1 MSTRF
6 TALATIVCS
15 LALAAAQPLAAQSL
29 RGGQSASVGNARRGV
44 ADPGEYYLGA
54 YQLIQEAEKL
64 AEKKDYRGALRKGR
78 DAERLLAAIVR
89 DFPNWKP
96 NLVQYRRTTL
106 ARNLATYRE
115 KAKSQ
120 PAQPRR
126 EPGSIATR
134 ERASTSPT
142 YIPPET
148 RPSGGT
154 DDESDRTHQLRAE
167 LARSQEEVRRLTD
180 AYKELNDK
188 AAALQQRVVGAELE
202 SKQYKQRY
210 AELQQQIETERAA
223 GNQVVDSLNRQ
234 LAEMSAKYHAA
245 DDARRQAEYRVAELT
260 STLDQTRLELEK
272 VTLERDTLKQENEQL
287 HAIVDLNSPEK
298 TKALLDQN
306 LTLDQKLKEALNRVQ
321 ELESRM
327 EAEGDE
333 RSVLA
338 QQLEAARKEA
348 DRLREDMT
356 GLYDENMAYRNR
368 VSTLTERLNNL
379 EAELEAQAAKP
390 TVDPALAE
398 ENQVLREVIAKQK
411 RTLNIQAEGRKLLIE
426 TYKQMKN
433 ADAETVNALQRLE
446 DESNPD
452 LTDAERRVV
461 DTIKGAEDGQKPT
474 VNIDEQAAQAARAVR
489 AGLETEALATLAQKA
504 FSKKRYTAAE
514 QLYRTLVDAEP
525 DNVPGLVNLGTI
537 LLYRNRCEESVE
549 YLERARRLSPN
560 LAVPYYLAALS
571 YYRLD
576 RMDEARRLFARTI
589 ELDPANAESFF
600 YLANIEG
607 LHEEHDRALKHYAAA
622 IKLKPAIADAH
633 YNMARIF
640 AEAKKIP
647 DAARAYDRAI
657 HYGAEPDPEF
667 EDYLRNHPD
676 NTAKPG
682 ADLVESVTP
691 EDEAAKL
698 REEDTE
704 MQQIL
709 EEHRQAEE
717 AKAASAA
724 AAANDAAFEDRLQ
737 RVARPVDA
745 APTASPAGAG
755 HEVSADRFSTKT
767 IKKRGR
773 KIQLR
778 LKKPQPERIRKRGGD
793 IQDRKAK

>member
-1 MSTRF
+1 MSTRY

-29 RGGQSASVGNARRGV
+29 RGGQSASVGNAHRGV

-64 AEKKDYRGALRKGR
+64 AEQKDYRSALRKGR

-106 ARNLATYRE
+106 ARNLATYEERA
-115 KAKSQ
+115 KAQ
-120 PAQPRR
+120 PSQPRR
-126 EPGSIATR
+126 EPGSIASR
-134 ERASTSPT
+134 EHTPASPT

-154 DDESDRTHQLRAE
+154 DDESARTQQLRSE
-167 LARSQEEVRRLTD
+167 LARSQEEVRRLSD
-180 AYKELNDK
+180 AYKELSDK
-188 AAALQQRVVGAELE
+188 AAALQRRVVGAELE
-202 SKQYKQRY
+202 SRQYKERY
-210 AELQQQIETERAA
+210 AELQQHIETERAA

-245 DDARRQAEYRVAELT
+245 DDARRQAETRIEELN
-260 STLDQTRLELEK
+260 STLEQTRLELEK

-321 ELESRM
+321 ELEGRM

-398 ENQVLREVIAKQK
+398 ENQVLREVVAKQK
-411 RTLNIQAEGRKLLIE
+411 RTLSIQAEGRKLLIE

-433 ADAETVNALQRLE
+433 ADAETVGALQRLE

-461 DTIKGAEDGQKPT
+461 DTIKVAEDGTESP
-474 VNIDEQAAQAARAVR
+474 VNIGEQAVRAVR
-489 AGLETEALATLAQKA
+489 AGLETQALASLAQKA

-560 LAVPYYLAALS
+560 LAVPYYLAAIS

-607 LHEEHDRALKHYAAA
+607 LRGEHERALKHYAAA

-633 YNMARIF
+633 YNMARIY

-647 DAARAYDRAI
+647 EAARAYDRSI

-682 ADLVESVTP
+682 TDLVETVTP

-709 EEHRQAEE
+709 EEHRQQEE
-717 AKAASAA
+717 AQVASDA
-724 AAANDAAFEDRLQ
+724 AAANDAAFETRLQ
-737 RVARPVDA
+737 RIARPVDA

-755 HEVSADRFSTKT
+755 HEVSAELFSTKT
-767 IKKRGR
+767 IRKSGR
-773 KIQLR
+773 KIELR

-793 IQDRKAK
+793 IQNR

>member
-1 MSTRF
+1 MSTRY

-29 RGGQSASVGNARRGV
+29 RGGQTASVGNARRGV

-54 YQLIQEAEKL
+54 YQLIKEAEKL
-64 AEKKDYRGALRKGR
+64 AEQKDYRSALRKGR

-106 ARNLATYRE
+106 ARNLAAYEERA
-115 KAKSQ
+115 KAQ
-120 PAQPRR
+120 PSQPRR
-126 EPGSIATR
+126 EPGSIASR
-134 ERASTSPT
+134 EHTPASPT

-148 RPSGGT
+148 RPGSGT
-154 DDESDRTHQLRAE
+154 DDESARTQQLRSE
-167 LARSQEEVRRLTD
+167 LARSQEEVRRLSD
-180 AYKELNDK
+180 AYKELSDK
-188 AAALQQRVVGAELE
+188 AAALQRRVVGAELE
-202 SKQYKQRY
+202 SRQYKERY
-210 AELQQQIETERAA
+210 AELQQHIETERAA

-245 DDARRQAEYRVAELT
+245 DDARRQAETRIEELN
-260 STLDQTRLELEK
+260 STLEQTRLELEK

-398 ENQVLREVIAKQK
+398 ENQVLREVVAKQK
-411 RTLNIQAEGRKLLIE
+411 RTLSIQAEGRKLLIE

-433 ADAETVNALQRLE
+433 ADAETVGALQRLE

-461 DTIKGAEDGQKPT
+461 DTIKVAEDGKESP
-474 VNIDEQAAQAARAVR
+474 VNIGEQAVRAVR
-489 AGLETEALATLAQKA
+489 AGLETQALASLAQKA

-560 LAVPYYLAALS
+560 LAVPYYLAAIS

-607 LHEEHDRALKHYAAA
+607 LRGEHERALKHYAAA

-633 YNMARIF
+633 YNMARIY

-647 DAARAYDRAI
+647 EAARAYDRAI

-682 ADLVESVTP
+682 TDLVETVTP

-709 EEHRQAEE
+709 EEHQQQEE
-717 AKAASAA
+717 AQVASDA
-724 AAANDAAFEDRLQ
+724 AAANDAAFETRLQ
-737 RVARPVDA
+737 RITRPVDA

-755 HEVSADRFSTKT
+755 HEVSADLFSTKT
-767 IKKRGR
+767 IRKSGR
-773 KIQLR
+773 KIELR

-793 IQDRKAK
+793 IQNR

>member
-6 TALATIVCS
+6 TSLATILCS
-15 LALAAAQPLAAQSL
+15 LALAAVQPLAAQSL
-29 RGGQSASVGNARRGV
+29 YNGGQRSSVGNARRGV
-44 ADPGEYYLGA
+44 ADPAEYYLGA
-54 YQLIQEAEKL
+54 YQLIREAEAL
-64 AEKKDYRGALRKGR
+64 AEKQDYRGALRKGR

-96 NLVQYRRTTL
+96 NLVQYRRGAL
-106 ARNLATYRE
+106 ARNLATYEE
-115 KAKSQ
+115 KARNA
-120 PAQPRR
+120 PAPRRR
-126 EPGSIATR
+126 EPGSHR
-134 ERASTSPT
+134 ELPASSPS
-142 YIPPET
+142 YIPPES
-148 RPSGGT
+148 RPSGGGHE
-154 DDESDRTHQLRAE
+154 DSELNRRLRAE
-167 LARSQEEVRRLTD
+167 LARSQEEVRRLSD

-188 AAALQQRVVGAELE
+188 ASTLQQRLVGAELE
-202 SKQYKQRY
+202 SKQYKERY
-210 AELQQQIETERAA
+210 TELQQQIETERTA
-223 GNQVVDSLNRQ
+223 GNKVVDSLNRQ

-245 DDARRQAEYRVAELT
+245 DQARQEAENRIAEL
-260 STLDQTRLELEK
+260 STTLEQTRLDLEK
-272 VTLERDTLKQENEQL
+272 VTLERDSLKQENEQL

-321 ELESRM
+321 ELESQM

-338 QQLEAARKEA
+338 QQLDAARKEA
-348 DRLREDMT
+348 DRLREEMT

-368 VSTLTERLNNL
+368 VSSLTERLNNL

-411 RTLNIQAEGRKLLIE
+411 RTLGIQAEGRRLLIE

-433 ADAETVNALQRLE
+433 ADADTLDALKRLE

-461 DTIKGAEDGQKPT
+461 DTIKGAEDGQKPSL
-474 VNIDEQAAQAARAVR
+474 NIDEQAAQAARAVR

-514 QLYRTLVDAEP
+514 QLYRTLVDTEP

-537 LLYRNRCEESVE
+537 LLYRNRYEESAE
-549 YLERARRLSPN
+549 YLARAQRLAPN
-560 LAVPYYLAALS
+560 VAVTYYLSALS
-571 YYRLD
+571 HYRMD
-576 RMDEARRLFARTI
+576 RMEDARRLFARTI

-607 LHEEHDRALKHYAAA
+607 LNGEHERALKHYAAA

-633 YNMARIF
+633 YNMARIY

-691 EDEAAKL
+691 EAEAEQL
-698 REEDTE
+698 RSEDTE

-717 AKAASAA
+717 AKAAGAA
-724 AAANDAAFEDRLQ
+724 AAANNAAFEERLQ
-737 RVARPVDA
+737 RISRPVDA

-755 HEVSADRFSTKT
+755 HELNPDRFSTKT

-773 KIQLR
+773 KINLR
-778 LKKPQPERIRKRGGD
+778 LKKPAPALIRKRGGD
-793 IQDRKAK
+793 IRDRNAN

>member
-1 MSTRF
+1 MSTRI
-6 TALATIVCS
+6 TALATIICS
-15 LALAAAQPLAAQSL
+15 LALAAGQPLAAQGL
-29 RGGQSASVGNARRGV
+29 YYGGQRSSTGNARRGM
-44 ADPGEYYLGA
+44 ADPAEYYLGA
-54 YQLIQEAEKL
+54 YQLIQESEKL
-64 AEKKDYRGALRKGR
+64 AEKRDYRGALGKGR

-106 ARNLATYRE
+106 ARNLADYQE
-115 KAKSQ
+115 KAKNQ
-120 PAQPRR
+120 PATPRR
-126 EPGSIATR
+126 DPGANR
-134 ERASTSPT
+134 EHPSTSPT
-142 YIPPET
+142 FVVAPET
-148 RPSGGT
+148 RPTGGT
-154 DDESDRTHQLRAE
+154 DGESAENRRLRAE

-180 AYKELNDK
+180 AYKELSDK
-188 AAALQQRVVGAELE
+188 AGALQQRIIGAELE

-210 AELQQQIETERAA
+210 AELQQRIEAERTA
-223 GNQVVDSLNRQ
+223 GNKVVDSLNRQ

-245 DDARRQAEYRVAELT
+245 DDARREAETKVAELN
-260 STLDQTRLELEK
+260 STLEQTRLELEK
-272 VTLERDTLKQENEQL
+272 VTMERDSLKQENEQL

-298 TKALLDQN
+298 IKALLDQN
-306 LTLDQKLKEALNRVQ
+306 LTLDQKLKEAQNRVR
-321 ELESRM
+321 ELESQM

-333 RSVLA
+333 RSVLG
-338 QQLEAARKEA
+338 QQLQAARQEA
-348 DRLREDMT
+348 DRLREEMT

-368 VSTLTERLNNL
+368 VSALTERLNNL

-398 ENQVLREVIAKQK
+398 ENQVLREIIAKQK
-411 RTLNIQAEGRKLLIE
+411 RTLGIQAEGRRLLIE

-433 ADAETVNALQRLE
+433 ADAETLGALKRLE

-461 DTIKGAEDGQKPT
+461 DTIKGSEDGRKPALD
-474 VNIDEQAAQAARAVR
+474 VNEQAAQAAKAVR

-537 LLYRNRCEESVE
+537 LLYRNRYEGAVE
-549 YLERARRLSPN
+549 YLARAQRLSPQV
-560 LAVPYYLAALS
+560 AVSYYLSALCH
-571 YYRLD
+571 YRLD
-576 RMDEARRLFARTI
+576 NMDQARRLFARTV

-607 LHEEHDRALKHYAAA
+607 LNGEHERALKHYAAA

-633 YNMARIF
+633 YNMARIY

-676 NTAKPG
+676 NSSKPG
-682 ADLVESVTP
+682 ADLVETITP
-691 EDEAAKL
+691 EAEAEQL
-698 REEDTE
+698 RAEDTE

-709 EEHRQAEE
+709 EEHRMSED
-717 AKAASAA
+717 AKAAENA
-724 AAANDAAFEDRLQ
+724 AAANEAAFDARLE
-737 RVARPVDA
+737 RITRPVPA
-745 APTASPAGAG
+745 APSASPAGAG
-755 HEVSADRFSTKT
+755 HETSPDLFSQTTVRKHG
-767 IKKRGR
+767 KK
-773 KIQLR
+773 IELR
-778 LKKPQPERIRKRGGD
+778 LKKPQPLRIRKRGGE
-793 IQDRKAK
+793 ILPRESK

>member
-1 MSTRF
+1 MSTRI
-6 TALATIVCS
+6 TALATIICS
-15 LALAAAQPLAAQSL
+15 LALAAGQPLAAQSFYY
-29 RGGQSASVGNARRGV
+29 GGQRNTAGNARRGV
-44 ADPGEYYLGA
+44 ADPAEYYLGA
-54 YQLIQEAEKL
+54 YQLIQESEKL
-64 AEKKDYRGALRKGR
+64 AEKRDYRGALRKGR

-106 ARNLATYRE
+106 ARNLADYQE

-120 PAQPRR
+120 PATPRR
-126 EPGSIATR
+126 DPGTHR
-134 ERASTSPT
+134 ERPSTSPT
-142 YIPPET
+142 YIAPET
-148 RPSGGT
+148 RPSGGS
-154 DDESDRTHQLRAE
+154 DEESAENRQLRAE

-180 AYKELNDK
+180 AYKELSEK
-188 AAALQQRVVGAELE
+188 AGALQQRIIGAELE
-202 SKQYKQRY
+202 SKQYKERY
-210 AELQQQIETERAA
+210 TELQQRIEAERTA
-223 GNQVVDSLNRQ
+223 GNKVVDSLNRQ

-245 DDARRQAEYRVAELT
+245 DDARREAETKVAELN
-260 STLDQTRLELEK
+260 STLEQTRLELEK
-272 VTLERDTLKQENEQL
+272 VTMERDSLKQENEQL

-306 LTLDQKLKEALNRVQ
+306 LTLDQKLKEAQNRVR
-321 ELESRM
+321 ELEAQM

-333 RSVLA
+333 RSVLG
-338 QQLEAARKEA
+338 QQLQAARQEA
-348 DRLREDMT
+348 DRLREEMT

-368 VSTLTERLNNL
+368 VSALTERLNNL

-411 RTLNIQAEGRKLLIE
+411 RTLGIQAEGRRLLIE

-433 ADAETVNALQRLE
+433 ADAETLGALKRLE

-461 DTIKGAEDGQKPT
+461 DSIKTAEDGRQSIT
-474 VNIDEQAAQAARAVR
+474 NIDEQAAQAARAVR

-537 LLYRNRCEESVE
+537 LLYRNRYEDAVE
-549 YLERARRLSPN
+549 YLARAQRLSPRV
-560 LAVPYYLAALS
+560 AVSYYLSALCH
-571 YYRLD
+571 YRLD
-576 RMDEARRLFARTI
+576 NMDQARRLFARTV

-607 LHEEHDRALKHYAAA
+607 LNGEHERALKHYAAA

-633 YNMARIF
+633 YNMARIY

-647 DAARAYDRAI
+647 EAARAYDRAI

-682 ADLVESVTP
+682 ADLLETITP
-691 EDEAAKL
+691 EAEAEQL
-698 REEDTE
+698 RAEDTE

-709 EEHRQAEE
+709 EEHRKNED
-717 AKAASAA
+717 AKAADAA
-724 AAANDAAFEDRLQ
+724 AAANEAAFDARWERIT
-737 RVARPVDA
+737 RPVPA
-745 APTASPAGAG
+745 APSASPAGAG
-755 HEVSADRFSTKT
+755 HETAADLFSQTT
-767 IKKRGR
+767 IRKRGK
-773 KIQLR
+773 KIELR
-778 LKKPQPERIRKRGGD
+778 LKKPQPLRIRKRGGE
-793 IQDRKAK
+793 IQPREFK

>member
-1 MSTRF
+1 MSTRI
-6 TALATIVCS
+6 TALATIICS
-15 LALAAAQPLAAQSL
+15 LALAAGQPLAAQSFYN
-29 RGGQSASVGNARRGV
+29 GGQRSSVGNARRGV
-44 ADPGEYYLGA
+44 ADPAEYYLGA

-64 AEKKDYRGALRKGR
+64 AERRDYRGALRKGR

-96 NLVQYRRTTL
+96 NLVQYRRTAL
-106 ARNLATYRE
+106 ARNLATYQE
-115 KAKSQ
+115 KAKEA
-120 PAQPRR
+120 PAPTRR
-126 EPGSIATR
+126 EPGSRR
-134 ERASTSPT
+134 ERPTASPT
-142 YIPPET
+142 YIPPES
-148 RPSGGT
+148 RPSGGG
-154 DDESDRTHQLRAE
+154 DDESAESRMLRQE
-167 LARSQEEVRRLTD
+167 LARSQEEVRRLSD
-180 AYKELNDK
+180 AYKELSDK
-188 AAALQQRVVGAELE
+188 AGALQQRVIGAELE

-210 AELQQQIETERAA
+210 AELQQQVETERTA

-245 DDARRQAEYRVAELT
+245 DQARQEAENRIAELN
-260 STLDQTRLELEK
+260 STLEQTRLELEK

-306 LTLDQKLKEALNRVQ
+306 LTLDQKLKEAQNRVH
-321 ELESRM
+321 ELEAQM

-333 RSVLA
+333 RSVLG
-338 QQLEAARKEA
+338 QQLQAARQEA
-348 DRLREDMT
+348 DRLREEMT

-411 RTLNIQAEGRKLLIE
+411 RTLGIQAEGRRLLIE

-433 ADAETVNALQRLE
+433 ADAETLGALKRLE

-461 DTIKGAEDGQKPT
+461 DSIKGAEDGQQT
-474 VNIDEQAAQAARAVR
+474 ITNIDEQAAQAARAVR

-514 QLYRTLVDAEP
+514 QLYRTLVDSEP

-537 LLYRNRCEESVE
+537 LLYRNRYEDAVE
-549 YLERARRLSPN
+549 YLARAQRLSPN
-560 LAVPYYLAALS
+560 VAVSYYLSALCQ
-571 YYRLD
+571 YRLD
-576 RMDEARRLFARTI
+576 HMEEARRLFARTI

-607 LHEEHDRALKHYAAA
+607 LNGEHERALKHYAAA

-633 YNMARIF
+633 YNMARIY
-640 AEAKKIP
+640 AEAMRIP

-691 EDEAAKL
+691 EAEAEQL
-698 REEDTE
+698 RAEDTE
-704 MQQIL
+704 MQQML

-717 AKAASAA
+717 AKAADAA
-724 AAANDAAFEDRLQ
+724 AAADDAAFDSRLE
-737 RVARPVDA
+737 RITRPVPA
-745 APTASPAGAG
+745 APSASPAGNG
-755 HEVSADRFSTKT
+755 HETASDLFSQTT
-767 IKKRGR
+767 IR
-773 KIQLR
+773 KSGKQIQLR
-778 LKKPQPERIRKRGGD
+778 LKKPEPRRIRKRGGD
-793 IQDRKAK
+793 IQSRETK

>member
-1 MSTRF
+1 MSTRY

-29 RGGQSASVGNARRGV
+29 RGGQTASVGNARRGV

-64 AEKKDYRGALRKGR
+64 AEQKDYRSALRKGR

-106 ARNLATYRE
+106 ARNLAAYEERA
-115 KAKSQ
+115 KAQ
-120 PAQPRR
+120 PSQPRR
-126 EPGSIATR
+126 EPGSIASR
-134 ERASTSPT
+134 EHTPASPT

-148 RPSGGT
+148 PSSSGT
-154 DDESDRTHQLRAE
+154 DDETARTQQLRSE
-167 LARSQEEVRRLTD
+167 LARSQEEVRRLSD
-180 AYKELNDK
+180 AYKELSDK
-188 AAALQQRVVGAELE
+188 AAALQRRVVGAELE
-202 SKQYKQRY
+202 SRQYKERY
-210 AELQQQIETERAA
+210 AELQQHIETERAA

-245 DDARRQAEYRVAELT
+245 DDARRQAETRIEELN
-260 STLDQTRLELEK
+260 STLEQTRLELEK

-398 ENQVLREVIAKQK
+398 ENQVLREVVAKQK
-411 RTLNIQAEGRKLLIE
+411 RTLSIQAEGRKLLIE

-433 ADAETVNALQRLE
+433 ADAETVGALQRLE

-461 DTIKGAEDGQKPT
+461 DTIKVAEDGKESP
-474 VNIDEQAAQAARAVR
+474 VNIGEQAVRAVR
-489 AGLETEALATLAQKA
+489 AGLETQALASLAQKA

-560 LAVPYYLAALS
+560 LAVPYYLAAIS

-607 LHEEHDRALKHYAAA
+607 LRGEHERALKHYAAA

-633 YNMARIF
+633 YNMARIY

-647 DAARAYDRAI
+647 EAARAYDRAI

-682 ADLVESVTP
+682 TDLVETVTP

-709 EEHRQAEE
+709 EEHQQEEE
-717 AKAASAA
+717 AQVASDA
-724 AAANDAAFEDRLQ
+724 AAANDAAFETRLQ
-737 RVARPVDA
+737 RITRPVDA

-755 HEVSADRFSTKT
+755 HEVSADLFSTKT
-767 IKKRGR
+767 IRKSGR
-773 KIQLR
+773 KIELR
-778 LKKPQPERIRKRGGD
+778 LKKPQPERIRKRGGE
-793 IQDRKAK
+793 IQNR

>member
-1 MSTRF
+1 MSTRY

-29 RGGQSASVGNARRGV
+29 RGGQTASVGNARRGV

-64 AEKKDYRGALRKGR
+64 AEQKDYRSALRKGR

-106 ARNLATYRE
+106 ARNLAAYEERA
-115 KAKSQ
+115 KAQ
-120 PAQPRR
+120 PSQPRR
-126 EPGSIATR
+126 EPGSIASR
-134 ERASTSPT
+134 EHTPASPT

-148 RPSGGT
+148 RPGSGT
-154 DDESDRTHQLRAE
+154 DDESARTQQLRSE
-167 LARSQEEVRRLTD
+167 LARSQEEVRRLSD
-180 AYKELNDK
+180 AYKELSDK
-188 AAALQQRVVGAELE
+188 AAALQRRVVGAELE
-202 SKQYKQRY
+202 SRQYKERY
-210 AELQQQIETERAA
+210 AELQQHIETERAA

-245 DDARRQAEYRVAELT
+245 DDARRQAETRIEELN
-260 STLDQTRLELEK
+260 STLEQTRLELEK

-398 ENQVLREVIAKQK
+398 ENQVLREVVAKQK
-411 RTLNIQAEGRKLLIE
+411 RTLSIQAEGRKLLIE

-433 ADAETVNALQRLE
+433 ADAETVGALQRLE

-461 DTIKGAEDGQKPT
+461 DTIKVAEDGKESP
-474 VNIDEQAAQAARAVR
+474 VNIGEQAVRAVR
-489 AGLETEALATLAQKA
+489 AGLETQALASLAQKA

-560 LAVPYYLAALS
+560 LAVPYYLAAIS

-607 LHEEHDRALKHYAAA
+607 LRGEHERALKHYAAA

-633 YNMARIF
+633 YNMARIY

-647 DAARAYDRAI
+647 EAARAYDRAI

-667 EDYLRNHPD
+667 EDYLRNHPA

-682 ADLVESVTP
+682 TDLVETVTP

-709 EEHRQAEE
+709 EEHQQQEE
-717 AKAASAA
+717 AQVASDA
-724 AAANDAAFEDRLQ
+724 AAANDAAFETRLQ
-737 RVARPVDA
+737 RITRPVDA

-755 HEVSADRFSTKT
+755 HEVSADLFSTKT
-767 IKKRGR
+767 IRKSGR
-773 KIQLR
+773 KIELR
-778 LKKPQPERIRKRGGD
+778 LKKPQPERIRKRGGE
-793 IQDRKAK
+793 IQNR

>member
-1 MSTRF
+1 MSTRY

-29 RGGQSASVGNARRGV
+29 RGGQTASVGNARRGV
-44 ADPGEYYLGA
+44 VDPGEYYLGA

-64 AEKKDYRGALRKGR
+64 AEQKDYRSALRKGR

-106 ARNLATYRE
+106 ARNLAAYEERA
-115 KAKSQ
+115 KAQ
-120 PAQPRR
+120 PSQPRR
-126 EPGSIATR
+126 EPGSIASR
-134 ERASTSPT
+134 EHTPASPT

-148 RPSGGT
+148 RPGSGT
-154 DDESDRTHQLRAE
+154 DDESARTQQLRSE
-167 LARSQEEVRRLTD
+167 LARSQEEVRRLSD
-180 AYKELNDK
+180 AYKELSDK
-188 AAALQQRVVGAELE
+188 AAALQRRVVGAELE
-202 SKQYKQRY
+202 SRQYKERY
-210 AELQQQIETERAA
+210 AELQQHIETERAA

-245 DDARRQAEYRVAELT
+245 DDARRQAETRIEELN
-260 STLDQTRLELEK
+260 STLEQTRLELEK

-398 ENQVLREVIAKQK
+398 ENQVLREVVAKQK
-411 RTLNIQAEGRKLLIE
+411 RTLSIQAEGRKLLIE

-433 ADAETVNALQRLE
+433 ADAETVGALQRLE

-461 DTIKGAEDGQKPT
+461 DTIKVAEDGKESP
-474 VNIDEQAAQAARAVR
+474 VNIGEQAVRAVR
-489 AGLETEALATLAQKA
+489 AGLETQALASLAQKA

-560 LAVPYYLAALS
+560 LAVPYYLAAIS

-607 LHEEHDRALKHYAAA
+607 LRGEHERALKHYAAA

-633 YNMARIF
+633 YNMARIY

-647 DAARAYDRAI
+647 EAARAYDRAI

-682 ADLVESVTP
+682 TDLVETVTP

-709 EEHRQAEE
+709 EEHQQQEE
-717 AKAASAA
+717 AQVASDA
-724 AAANDAAFEDRLQ
+724 AAANDAAFETRLQ
-737 RVARPVDA
+737 RITRPVDA

-755 HEVSADRFSTKT
+755 HEVSADLFSTKT
-767 IKKRGR
+767 IRKSGR
-773 KIQLR
+773 KIELR

-793 IQDRKAK
+793 IQNR

>member
-29 RGGQSASVGNARRGV
+29 RGGQSASMGNARRGV

-64 AEKKDYRGALRKGR
+64 AERKDYRGALRKGR

-106 ARNLATYRE
+106 ARNLASYRE
-115 KAKSQ
+115 KAKTQ

-134 ERASTSPT
+134 EHTSTSPT

-154 DDESDRTHQLRAE
+154 DDEADLTRQLRTE

-560 LAVPYYLAALS
+560 LAVPYYLAAIS

-607 LHEEHDRALKHYAAA
+607 LREEHDRALKHYAAA

-755 HEVSADRFSTKT
+755 HEVNADRFSTKT

-778 LKKPQPERIRKRGGD
+778 LKKPQPERIRRRGGD
-793 IQDRKAK
+793 IRERKAK

>member
-6 TALATIVCS
+6 TALATILCS

-29 RGGQSASVGNARRGV
+29 RGGQTASVGNARRGV
-44 ADPGEYYLGA
+44 AAPGEYYLGA

-106 ARNLATYRE
+106 ARNLATYQE

-134 ERASTSPT
+134 EHTSTSPT

-154 DDESDRTHQLRAE
+154 DDESGRTQQLRSE

-398 ENQVLREVIAKQK
+398 ENQVLREVVAKQK

-461 DTIKGAEDGQKPT
+461 DTIKGAEDGQKPS

-607 LHEEHDRALKHYAAA
+607 LREEHDRALKHYAAA

-737 RVARPVDA
+737 RVTRPVDA

>member
-64 AEKKDYRGALRKGR
+64 AERKDYRGALRKGR

-106 ARNLATYRE
+106 ARNLATYQE
-115 KAKSQ
+115 KAKAQ

-134 ERASTSPT
+134 EHTSTSPT
-142 YIPPET
+142 YIPPES

-154 DDESDRTHQLRAE
+154 DDESNRTQQLRTE

-461 DTIKGAEDGQKPT
+461 DTIKGAEDGQKPS

-576 RMDEARRLFARTI
+576 CMDEARRLFARTI

-607 LHEEHDRALKHYAAA
+607 LREEHDRALKHYAAA

-737 RVARPVDA
+737 RVTRPVDA

>member
-29 RGGQSASVGNARRGV
+29 RGGQSASMGNARRGV

-106 ARNLATYRE
+106 ARNLASYRE
-115 KAKSQ
+115 KAKTQ

-134 ERASTSPT
+134 EHTSTSPT

-390 TVDPALAE
+390 
-398 ENQVLREVIAKQK
+398 
-411 RTLNIQAEGRKLLIE
+411 
-426 TYKQMKN
+426 
-433 ADAETVNALQRLE
+433 
-446 DESNPD
+446 
-452 LTDAERRVV
+452 
-461 DTIKGAEDGQKPT
+461 
-474 VNIDEQAAQAARAVR
+474 
-489 AGLETEALATLAQKA
+489 
-504 FSKKRYTAAE
+504 
-514 QLYRTLVDAEP
+514 
-525 DNVPGLVNLGTI
+525 
-537 LLYRNRCEESVE
+537 
-549 YLERARRLSPN
+549 
-560 LAVPYYLAALS
+560 
-571 YYRLD
+571 
-576 RMDEARRLFARTI
+576 
-589 ELDPANAESFF
+589 
-600 YLANIEG
+600 
-607 LHEEHDRALKHYAAA
+607 
-622 IKLKPAIADAH
+622 
-633 YNMARIF
+633 
-640 AEAKKIP
+640 
-647 DAARAYDRAI
+647 
-657 HYGAEPDPEF
+657 
-667 EDYLRNHPD
+667 
-676 NTAKPG
+676 
-682 ADLVESVTP
+682 
-691 EDEAAKL
+691 
-698 REEDTE
+698 
-704 MQQIL
+704 
-709 EEHRQAEE
+709 
-717 AKAASAA
+717 
-724 AAANDAAFEDRLQ
+724 
-737 RVARPVDA
+737 
-745 APTASPAGAG
+745 
-755 HEVSADRFSTKT
+755 
-767 IKKRGR
+767 
-773 KIQLR
+773 
-778 LKKPQPERIRKRGGD
+778 
-793 IQDRKAK
+793 DRKSVV

>member
-1 MSTRF
+1 MSTRY

-29 RGGQSASVGNARRGV
+29 RGGQTASVGNARRGV

-64 AEKKDYRGALRKGR
+64 AEQKDYRSALRKGR

-106 ARNLATYRE
+106 ARNLAAYEERA
-115 KAKSQ
+115 KAQ
-120 PAQPRR
+120 PSQPRR
-126 EPGSIATR
+126 EPGSIASR
-134 ERASTSPT
+134 EHTPASPT

-148 RPSGGT
+148 RPGGGT
-154 DDESDRTHQLRAE
+154 DDESARTQQLRSE
-167 LARSQEEVRRLTD
+167 LARSQEEVRRLSD
-180 AYKELNDK
+180 AYKELSDK
-188 AAALQQRVVGAELE
+188 AAALQRRVVGAELE
-202 SKQYKQRY
+202 SRQYKERY
-210 AELQQQIETERAA
+210 AELQQHIETERAA

-245 DDARRQAEYRVAELT
+245 DDARRQAETRIEELN
-260 STLDQTRLELEK
+260 STLEQTRLELEK

-398 ENQVLREVIAKQK
+398 ENQVLREVVAKQK
-411 RTLNIQAEGRKLLIE
+411 RTLSIQAEGRKLLIE

-433 ADAETVNALQRLE
+433 ADAETVGALQRLE

-461 DTIKGAEDGQKPT
+461 DTIKVAEDGKESP
-474 VNIDEQAAQAARAVR
+474 VNIGEQAVRAVR
-489 AGLETEALATLAQKA
+489 AGLETQALASLAQKA

-560 LAVPYYLAALS
+560 LAVPYYLAAIS

-607 LHEEHDRALKHYAAA
+607 LRGEHERALKHYAAA

-633 YNMARIF
+633 YNMARIY

-647 DAARAYDRAI
+647 EAARAYDRAI

-682 ADLVESVTP
+682 TDLVETVTP

-709 EEHRQAEE
+709 EEHQQQEE
-717 AKAASAA
+717 AQVASDA
-724 AAANDAAFEDRLQ
+724 AAANDAAFETRLQ
-737 RVARPVDA
+737 RITRPVDA

-755 HEVSADRFSTKT
+755 HEVSADLFSTKT
-767 IKKRGR
+767 IRKSGR
-773 KIQLR
+773 KIELR

-793 IQDRKAK
+793 IQNR

>member
-1 MSTRF
+1 MSTRY

-29 RGGQSASVGNARRGV
+29 RGGQTASVGNARRGV

-64 AEKKDYRGALRKGR
+64 AEQKDYRSALRKGR

-106 ARNLATYRE
+106 ARNLAAYEERA
-115 KAKSQ
+115 KAQ
-120 PAQPRR
+120 PSQPRR
-126 EPGSIATR
+126 EPGSIASR
-134 ERASTSPT
+134 EHTPASPT

-148 RPSGGT
+148 RPGSGT
-154 DDESDRTHQLRAE
+154 DDESARTQQLRSE
-167 LARSQEEVRRLTD
+167 LARSQEEVRRLSD
-180 AYKELNDK
+180 AYKELSDK
-188 AAALQQRVVGAELE
+188 AAALQRRVVGAELE
-202 SKQYKQRY
+202 SRQYKERY
-210 AELQQQIETERAA
+210 AELQQHIETERAA

-245 DDARRQAEYRVAELT
+245 DDARRQAETRIEELN
-260 STLDQTRLELEK
+260 STLEQTRLELEK

-398 ENQVLREVIAKQK
+398 ENQVLREVVAKQK
-411 RTLNIQAEGRKLLIE
+411 RTLSIQAEGRKLLIE

-433 ADAETVNALQRLE
+433 ADAETVGALQRLE

-461 DTIKGAEDGQKPT
+461 DTIKVAEDGKESP
-474 VNIDEQAAQAARAVR
+474 VNIGEQAVRAVR
-489 AGLETEALATLAQKA
+489 AGLETQALASLAQKA

-560 LAVPYYLAALS
+560 LAVPYYLAAIS

-607 LHEEHDRALKHYAAA
+607 LRGEHERALKHYAAA

-633 YNMARIF
+633 YNMARIY

-647 DAARAYDRAI
+647 EAARAYDRAI

-682 ADLVESVTP
+682 TDLVETVTP

-709 EEHRQAEE
+709 EEHQQQEE
-717 AKAASAA
+717 AQVASDA
-724 AAANDAAFEDRLQ
+724 AAANDAAFETRLQ
-737 RVARPVDA
+737 RITRPVDA

-755 HEVSADRFSTKT
+755 HEVSADLFSTKT
-767 IKKRGR
+767 IRKSGR
-773 KIQLR
+773 KIELR

-793 IQDRKAK
+793 IQNR